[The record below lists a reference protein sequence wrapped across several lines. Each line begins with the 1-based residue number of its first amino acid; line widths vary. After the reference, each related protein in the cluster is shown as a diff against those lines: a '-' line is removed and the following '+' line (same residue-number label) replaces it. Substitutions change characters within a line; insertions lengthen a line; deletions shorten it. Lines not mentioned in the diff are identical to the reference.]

1 MAVPADDSI
10 SGAAVPLWE
19 DLSTAPAALERGA
32 PVSDSDKKSESFEK
46 KDAPAQS
53 LVVTTLKGENAVR
66 PTCELNQSSAVSSY
80 FKPSPSSKSSL
91 SEF

>member
-10 SGAAVPLWE
+10 SGAAVPPWE

-46 KDAPAQS
+46 KDA
-53 LVVTTLKGENAVR
+53 LVVTTLRGEDAVR

>member
-10 SGAAVPLWE
+10 SGAAVPPWV

-46 KDAPAQS
+46 KDA

-66 PTCELNQSSAVSSY
+66 PTCELNQSSAVSST
-80 FKPSPSSKSSL
+80 PSLHPQVSL
-91 SEF
+91 A

>member
-10 SGAAVPLWE
+10 SGAAVPPSE
-19 DLSTAPAALERGA
+19 ELSTAPAALERGA

-46 KDAPAQS
+46 KDA

-66 PTCELNQSSAVSSY
+66 PTCELNQS
-80 FKPSPSSKSSL
+80 
-91 SEF
+91 